1 MNILKKT
8 FSGLMVTL
16 ALLCAMPVAQAAI
29 YNFTI
34 DGLVYDGDEANPN
47 AYGLTAGETITA
59 TGTFTANLGTV
70 GSETGTVSFA
80 TGSGNTMTIDLNGT
94 FLFAGDDMSGNGPSL
109 TFSSGSLTDFDFLK
123 TSSPEFNSSFMA
135 FDDFNSLY
143 GEWTNASL
151 TVVPVP
157 AAVWLFGSGLLGLGG
172 AAFRRRKQSVQ

>member
-1 MNILKKT
+1 MNILNKT
-8 FSGLMVTL
+8 FSVLVVTL
-16 ALLCAMPVAQAAI
+16 TLFCTMPVAQAAT

-34 DGLVYDGDEANPN
+34 DGLVYDGAEANYN
-47 AYGLTAGETITA
+47 AYGLFAGDTITA
-59 TGTFTANLGTV
+59 TGTFTANLGTI

-80 TGSGNTMTIDLNGT
+80 TGNTMTIDLNGT
-94 FLFAGDDMSGNGPSL
+94 LLFASDDVSGNGASL

-123 TSSPEFNSSFMA
+123 TSSPAFNSSFVY
-135 FDDFNSLY
+135 FDDYDSLF
-143 GEWTNASL
+143 GEWTNTSL